1 MLGGAKQRQTSV
13 GWRSKSIEQSRRG
26 GGQPG
31 RGERRERRGAGEP
44 AREPGRRSQRWLLAC
59 SGE

>member
-1 MLGGAKQRQTSV
+1 MLVVQTETDSI

-31 RGERRERRGAGEP
+31 QGESREEGEP
-44 AREPGRRSQRWLLAC
+44 AQGPGLRSQRWLLAC